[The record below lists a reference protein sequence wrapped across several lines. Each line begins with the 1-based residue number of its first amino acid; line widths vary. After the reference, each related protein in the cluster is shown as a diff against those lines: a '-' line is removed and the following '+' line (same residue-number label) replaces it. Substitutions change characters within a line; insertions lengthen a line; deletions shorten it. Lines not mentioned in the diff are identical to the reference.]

1 MARRCCPAKDDR
13 TDIFG
18 IPYEPPER
26 DEAVA
31 QYQRGSMHKLQ
42 IADWHGAE
50 FERLEDELTTA
61 DFFDFDTERF
71 LPAQAHAD
79 GALILLAAG
88 FDAIACAVA
97 HRYGVANPRSRVPVG
112 VELGLPARRRGRA
125 GSASNPSIRCR
136 RYQRRPTVR
145 RLDDPNRR
153 LLAGAPHVREVRL
166 LPRLAAALVRAGGP
180 RAAPA
185 VILRNGA

>member
-1 MARRCCPAKDDR
+1 VTAKDDR

-71 LPAQAHAD
+71 LPAQAR
-79 GALILLAAG
+79 GRR
-88 FDAIACAVA
+88 A
-97 HRYGVANPRSRVPVG
+97 HPTSRGIRRDRMRRRASLRRGESRSRVPVG

-125 GSASNPSIRCR
+125 GS
-136 RYQRRPTVR
+136 
-145 RLDDPNRR
+145 
-153 LLAGAPHVREVRL
+153 E
-166 LPRLAAALVRAGGP
+166 
-180 RAAPA
+180 
-185 VILRNGA
+185 VILQSVVGDTNDGTRFDVCTIRTDGSLPGHCTFGKFDFFPDWQPL